1 MAQNRPATPDAGPI
15 VEHPRDR
22 NLHDAVARM
31 TKAARAQGK
40 ERLLKSESEW
50 QAIVLARIRSRN
62 INMFSKDVMK
72 LVGKVSS
79 VEEANLWLG
88 LATNIWNN
96 TPQPDRGGKTASEL
110 VDELYRSNDPDKT
123 A

>member
-1 MAQNRPATPDAGPI
+1 
-15 VEHPRDR
+15 
-22 NLHDAVARM
+22 
-31 TKAARAQGK
+31 
-40 ERLLKSESEW
+40 
-50 QAIVLARIRSRN
+50 
-62 INMFSKDVMK
+62 MFSKDVMK

-88 LATNIWNN
+88 LAMNIWNN

-110 VDELYRSNDPDKT
+110 VDELYRSNDPDKR